1 MLLLGQKQVDAGM
14 DAFHKA
20 MAADPAQP
28 AIPKA
33 LGYSLMADSRF
44 EDAVPVWQDYMK
56 AHPDDV
62 DGPANLGNCLLKLK
76 RYSEAAATF
85 EAAVKIRGDRATCK
99 RVWVRPTC
107 SQESVS
113 KP

>member
-1 MLLLGQKQVDAGM
+1 MTCRVPRLLLYRAVSADPKFTRAWVLLGVLLLGQKQVDAGM

-62 DGPANLGNCLLKLK
+62 
-76 RYSEAAATF
+76 AARR
-85 EAAVKIRGDRATCK
+85 I
-99 RVWVRPTC
+99 WVIAC
-107 SQESVS
+107 SS
-113 KP
+113 